1 MNRNVLFSL
10 INQIILVL
18 VPFITFPY
26 LSRILGPE
34 YYGKLNYLT
43 NISLMFGIIY
53 ASGSYAF
60 SVRTYSNALKDEKEA
75 RNVKKDLFV
84 FNFLTACLGF
94 MGSVVFLNF
103 STEFSQQEIFLAS
116 LTIITAA
123 LSSLWIIVSDE
134 NFKFIT
140 IRNLITKIV
149 SLVGII
155 ILIREPENYYYYFI
169 INILID
175 FALFVLTFRIL
186 NLGNFKKISYEK
198 VIMYFRYSSTTL
210 QNVLISSLGNQTNI
224 IILNMLLTFSAIS
237 FFTVATKI
245 PLMIITIINGILLA
259 NSPRMYKMI
268 SEEDYKGIFKI
279 IKLNLKFILFI
290 SLPVIIVVQFE
301 SEEILE
307 IIAGS
312 EYIVAAEYLRYS
324 IYLLLLVP
332 VTAVLYQIVYSVKL
346 ELESRRIIIEAL
358 IISIVCNY
366 IFISWLGIM
375 GAILTSLVLEL
386 YKLIRY
392 LIIISKKSLLRLG
405 DFSLKNE
412 FSDFPWI
419 NLIFTLIILFF
430 KDFFNIWFYYSIL
443 SFSMFVYYGKMLW
456 RLKNG

>member
-94 MGSVVFLNF
+94 MGSVVFLNL

-116 LTIITAA
+116 LTIITVA
-123 LSSLWIIVSDE
+123 LSSLWIIVGDE

-155 ILIREPENYYYYFI
+155 LLIREPENYYYYFI

-245 PLMIITIINGILLA
+245 PLMIITIINGFLLA

-312 EYIVAAEYLRYS
+312 EYIIAAEYLRYS

-332 VTAVLYQIVYSVKL
+332 VTAVLYQIVYSAKL

-405 DFSLKNE
+405 DYSLKNE
-412 FSDFPWI
+412 FSDFLWI